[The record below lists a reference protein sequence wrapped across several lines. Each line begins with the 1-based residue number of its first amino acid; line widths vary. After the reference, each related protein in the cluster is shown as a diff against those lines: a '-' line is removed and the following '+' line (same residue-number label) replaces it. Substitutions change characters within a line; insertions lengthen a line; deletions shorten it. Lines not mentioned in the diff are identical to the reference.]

1 MQIEAREEAAEALQ
15 RDDDPAPDFPPQRI
29 ARRRR
34 LRLRVIGLIGLSY
47 AVDSLV
53 LLLYV
58 GAGTT
63 TPRTP
68 GLYALA
74 GGLLCAAQLAVYL
87 SSLGERWDDPFLT
100 VWFVVPHVI
109 LQLVFLAVAPEV
121 GVVFLTVPFIIVGF
135 GALRLTVQR
144 SAIAWIV
151 LAVCVAVA
159 LPFYAD
165 RLAIPTG
172 TAPER
177 WITGLFFLL
186 TLGRCLATGAFGSL
200 FRERLAARSAALRR
214 SVAEIKTLRGVLP
227 ICSHCR
233 KIRDDRGAWSDLEAY
248 ISNHS
253 DAQFS
258 HGICAECLR
267 KHYPEFADKIAPE

>member
-1 MQIEAREEAAEALQ
+1 MPDEARVEATDALLPEAE
-15 RDDDPAPDFPPQRI
+15 PAPDFSPQRI

-63 TPRTP
+63 APRTP

-74 GGLLCAAQLAVYL
+74 GGVLCAVQLAVYL
-87 SSLGERWDDPFLT
+87 SSLGQRSDDPFLT
-100 VWFVVPHVI
+100 AWFVVPHVI
-109 LQLVFLAVAPEV
+109 LQLVFLTVAPEV
-121 GVVFLTVPFIIVGF
+121 GVVFLTVPFIVVGF

-144 SAIAWIV
+144 SVIAWLV
-151 LAVCVAVA
+151 PALCLTVA
-159 LPFYAD
+159 LPFYAG
-165 RLAIPTG
+165 RLEIPTS
-172 TAPER
+172 TASER
-177 WITGLFFLL
+177 WITALFFLL
-186 TLGRCLATGAFGSL
+186 TLARCLATGAFGSL
-200 FRERLAARSAALRR
+200 FREHLAARSTALRR
-214 SVAEIKTLRGVLP
+214 SMAEIKTLRRVLP

-253 DAQFS
+253 DARFS
-258 HGICAECLR
+258 HGICTDCLR
-267 KHYPEFADKIAPE
+267 KHYPEFADQIAPE